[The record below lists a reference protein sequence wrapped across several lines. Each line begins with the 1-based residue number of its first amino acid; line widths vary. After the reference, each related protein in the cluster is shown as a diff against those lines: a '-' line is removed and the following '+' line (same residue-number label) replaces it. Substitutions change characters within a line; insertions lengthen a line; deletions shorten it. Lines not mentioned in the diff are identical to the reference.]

1 MSNRIFLIDA
11 HGLCYRA
18 FYAVKALKNSKGRPT
33 NAVFGFCNILR
44 KILAD
49 CKPTHV
55 AVCFD
60 VGKQTHRQKKFP
72 DYKIQRQAMPD
83 DLVIQIKTIRDIV
96 SAYGF
101 PIFELEGFEADDVMA
116 TLALRFAKTN
126 EDVFIATDDKDMA
139 QLVGEHIKLY
149 SPRQEKVISPK
160 DVEEKFG
167 VQPAQITDYIALAG
181 DPSDN
186 IPGVKGIGEKGACKL
201 LSEFKS
207 LEEIYKHVDDVTPA
221 KLQEKLIAS
230 KKEAFLSKELAVLET
245 QVPLDATLEALVF
258 PQPDRAKLFAL
269 FNELE
274 FRKLAQEYAP
284 LDAVPQEPVG
294 DLKTW
299 VEGADAGKPVFI
311 AYDLKS
317 LRKAEAV
324 KACHCEERSDEA
336 IFLTGN
342 KIFDVYLA
350 DYLLAGGQ
358 GQYHLPALRA
368 SDEGMRELY
377 AIQKRLLKEQ
387 HLEFLFYDVEM
398 PLSEVLFEMEANGV
412 RLDVAVLKE
421 LSKESTSKITEL
433 EGSLF
438 KIAGTPFNVNSP
450 KQLSEILFERL
461 KLPVIKKIKTGFS
474 TNEEVLTKLSRQHP
488 LPALI
493 LEYRQMAKLKST
505 YIDALP
511 LLVDP
516 KDQRLHATFNQAGAE
531 TGRLS
536 SNNPN
541 LQNIPIRTDFGQRIR
556 RAFVPYTHGHVLL
569 SADYS
574 QIELRILAIL
584 AEDEDL
590 KKACRGE
597 GDIHRYTASLIFE
610 VPENKVDEKM
620 RYAAKRINFGI
631 IYGMSAFGLAKDLG
645 LPVSQAQ
652 DFIDKYFLRYPKVR
666 QFLDGEIQK
675 ARDLGYVTTLFGR
688 RRYLPDIH
696 NRNMGLRQF
705 AERQAIN
712 APMQGT
718 AADIIKI
725 AMVKISRQLAKQKL
739 SSTMIMTVHDE
750 LVFDV
755 PQGEVKTMA
764 TLVRQEMEGAMDL
777 KVPMK
782 ASVKVGPNWLEMEK
796 IDR

>member
-1 MSNRIFLIDA
+1 MSQRVFLIDA

-18 FYAVKALKNSKGRPT
+18 FYAVKALKNSKGQPT

-44 KILAD
+44 KLLAD

-60 VGKQTHRQKKFP
+60 VGKPTHRQKKFV

-83 DLVIQIKTIRDIV
+83 DLVVQMKFIRDLV

-116 TLALRFAKTN
+116 TLALRFAKKN
-126 EDVFIATDDKDMA
+126 VDVFIATEDKDMA
-139 QLVGEHIKLY
+139 QLVNEHIKLY
-149 SPRQEKVISPK
+149 SPRQERVIEAQ
-160 DVEEKFG
+160 DVVEKFG
-167 VQPAQITDYIALAG
+167 VSPDQITDYIALAG
-181 DPSDN
+181 DASDN
-186 IPGVKGIGEKGACKL
+186 IPGVKGIGEVGACKL
-201 LSEFKS
+201 IGEFKS
-207 LEEIYKHVDDVTPA
+207 LEGIYKHIDQVTPA
-221 KLQEKLIAS
+221 KLQEKLMVS
-230 KKEAFLSKELAVLET
+230 RPEAIMSKELATLDAK
-245 QVPLDATLEALVF
+245 VPLDVDLDDLAY
-258 PQPDRAKLFAL
+258 PQPDRDKLYAI

-284 LDAVPQEPVG
+284 LDAVPEVPAG

-299 VEGADAGKPVFI
+299 VETSLDGKPVFI
-311 AYDLKS
+311 VYDLKS
-317 LRKAEAV
+317 LRKAGQV
-324 KACHCEERSDEA
+324 SERQLKLEV
-336 IFLTGN
+336 
-342 KIFDVYLA
+342 FDVYLA

-368 SDEGMRELY
+368 NDDGMLELCTV
-377 AIQKRLLKEQ
+377 QKRLLKEQ
-387 HLEFLFYDVEM
+387 GLELLFYDVEM
-398 PLSEVLFEMEANGV
+398 PLSSVLFEMEANGV
-412 RLDVAVLKE
+412 RLDVDVLKE
-421 LSKESTSKITEL
+421 LSKECDVRIAQL
-433 EGSLF
+433 EESLY

-461 KLPVIKKIKTGFS
+461 KLPPVKKIKTGFS
-474 TNEEVLTKLSRQHP
+474 TNEEVLTKLSSQHP

-511 LLVDP
+511 LLVDA
-516 KDQRLHATFNQAGAE
+516 KTHRLHATFNQTGAE

-556 RAFVPYTHGHVLL
+556 KAFVPYAKGHVLL

-584 AEDEDL
+584 AEDEEL

-597 GDIHRYTASLIFE
+597 GDIHRYTASLMFE

-631 IYGMSAFGLAKDLG
+631 IYGMSAFGLAKDLD
-645 LPVSQAQ
+645 VSIAQAQ

-666 QFLDGEIQK
+666 HFLDGEIQK
-675 ARDLGYVTTLFGR
+675 ARDLGYVSTLFGR

-725 AMVKISRQLAKQKL
+725 AMVKVSRHMAQQKL

-755 PQGEVKTMA
+755 PKEELKTMES
-764 TLVRQEMEGAMDL
+764 LVQQEMEGAMNL
-777 KVPMK
+777 SVPMK
-782 ASVKVGPNWLEMEK
+782 TSVKVGPNWLEMEK
-796 IDR
+796 ISL

>member
-1 MSNRIFLIDA
+1 MSNRVFLIDA

-18 FYAVKALKNSKGRPT
+18 FYAVKALKNSKGQPT

-44 KILAD
+44 KMLKD
-49 CKPTHV
+49 CHPTHV

-60 VGKQTHRQKKFP
+60 VGKQTHRQKKFA

-83 DLVIQIKTIRDIV
+83 DLVVQIDIIRDV
-96 SAYGF
+96 VRAYGF
-101 PIFELEGFEADDVMA
+101 PVFEREGFEADDVMA
-116 TLALRFAKTN
+116 SLGLRFAKKNT
-126 EDVFIATDDKDMA
+126 DVFIATDDKDMA
-139 QLVGEHIKLY
+139 QLVNDHIKLY
-149 SPRQEKVISPK
+149 SPRQEKVIDVK
-160 DVEEKFG
+160 DVVEKFG
-167 VQPAQITDYIALAG
+167 VTPGQITDYIALAG

-186 IPGVKGIGEKGACKL
+186 IPGVKGIGEVGARKL
-201 LSEFKS
+201 LEEFKS
-207 LEEIYKHVDDVTPA
+207 LEEIYQHVDQVTPS
-221 KLQEKLIAS
+221 KLQEKLMAS
-230 KKEAFLSKELAVLET
+230 KKEAFLSKELATLET
-245 QVPLDATLEALVF
+245 QVPLEAVLDDLALREA
-258 PQPDRAKLFAL
+258 DRQKLFTL
-269 FNELE
+269 FSQLE
-274 FRKLAQEYAP
+274 FRKFAQEYAP
-284 LDAVPQEPVG
+284 LDAVLQEPVG

-299 VEGADAGKPVFI
+299 VQDSDQGHPLFI

-317 LRKAEAV
+317 LRKA
-324 KACHCEERSDEA
+324 
-336 IFLTGN
+336 GN
-342 KIFDVYLA
+342 AFVGADLVSARKRAEVFDVYLA
-350 DYLLAGGQ
+350 DYLLSGGQ
-358 GQYHLPALRA
+358 GQFHLPELRA
-368 SDEGMRELY
+368 SEEGMRRLY

-387 HLEFLFYDVEM
+387 NLEFLFYDVEM
-398 PLSEVLFEMEANGV
+398 PLSDVLFEMELSGV
-412 RLDVAVLKE
+412 SLDVAVLEE
-421 LSKESTSKITEL
+421 LSKECQTKIAQL
-433 EGSLF
+433 EEELF

-461 KLPVIKKIKTGFS
+461 KLPTVKKIKTGFS

-488 LPALI
+488 LPALV

-516 KDQRLHATFNQAGAE
+516 KTNRLHATFNQTGAE

-556 RAFVPYTHGHVLL
+556 KAFVPYAKGHVLL

-574 QIELRILAIL
+574 QIELRILAHL
-584 AEDEDL
+584 AGDEEL
-590 KKACRGE
+590 KKACKGE
-597 GDIHRYTASLIFE
+597 GDIHRTTASLIFE

-620 RYAAKRINFGI
+620 RYTAKRINFGI
-631 IYGMSAFGLAKDLG
+631 IYGMSAFGLAKDLDV
-645 LPVSQAQ
+645 PVSQAQ

-666 QFLDGEIQK
+666 RFLDGEIQK

-725 AMVKISRQLAKQKL
+725 AMVKISRQLITQKL
-739 SSTMIMTVHDE
+739 SSTMTMTVHDE

-755 PQGEVKTMA
+755 PQGEVKTVVS
-764 TLVRQEMEGAMDL
+764 LVRREMEGAMDL
-777 KVPMK
+777 SVPMK
-782 ASVKVGPNWLEMEK
+782 VSIKVGCNWLEMEK
-796 IDR
+796 ID